1 LFNNLLLF
9 DEDES
14 LVVCVVDFE
23 FKKILKRKKKQK
35 TKTTR
40 EEMDSTPLEEK
51 DKNNFVSSSKN

>member
-23 FKKILKRKKKQK
+23 FKKILKRKKK
-35 TKTTR
+35 T
-40 EEMDSTPLEEK
+40 ENK
-51 DKNNFVSSSKN
+51 DHKRRDG